1 MALKQRPFSRLNGS
15 ASRVFPFLFW
25 MRSVNRSTINAD
37 LIAAFTGAMIM
48 IPQGVAFATI
58 AGMPPEYGLYAGMIP
73 AIVAA
78 LFGSSWHLVSGPTT
92 AASILIFSSLGM
104 MADAGTASYVTLVL
118 TLTFMVG
125 VIELAM
131 GLLKLGSL
139 INFIS
144 HTVAIGFTAGAAIL
158 IAASQAKDFLG
169 IEIPRGSAF
178 YDVAILIFQQF
189 DQISIS
195 ATSVGLITI
204 ASGLLLKK
212 FAPKSPYMIIAMLF
226 SALVAFGLDKF
237 GIATVPTI
245 GAINSGLPPLSSANF
260 DLEVFKELAPTAFA
274 VALFALT
281 EAVSIAR
288 SIASKTGQQIDGSQ
302 EFIGQ
307 GLSNIVGSF
316 FSGFVATGSFNR
328 SALNFSSGARTPMAA
343 AVGGMILLAMTP
355 FVAPLAVY
363 LPKPTVAG
371 ILFLVISGL
380 IDGKHIRQIL
390 KSSKSE
396 TTVMLATFF
405 AVLFVSLE
413 IAIFTG
419 VILSLVFYLN
429 RTSHPKVSTLA
440 PDNND
445 PRRRFS
451 ANPDLPECPQVKI
464 IRIDGSLFFAAV
476 SNVVG
481 KLRQFERN
489 FPKQKNLVIVTS
501 GINFIDMEGA
511 EALANEARRRRNA
524 GGHLCLIGIKEAVA
538 LVLKRT
544 GFISAI
550 GEDNIFES
558 KTAALSTIYSFVD
571 QDICATCP
579 KHIFQE
585 CGSEPADIQRG
596 NEVPVSA
603 MPVSEVPVISQKI
616 EVKSDPVLHMGP
628 SRGAKGPARILAL
641 IEHDDGDDGARET
654 MKEAIRLADET
665 GAELAFGQIVNW
677 NWGSGNVMP
686 EGFLSEEMETALCAP
701 ARQHLKGLA
710 TEIGFSNPAVM
721 ATATPN
727 RAQAALKLIA
737 EWCPDLIVIHERSN
751 FDFVRQTKHDFE
763 TPFGQIHTRIKLAK
777 SSEGPT

>member
-1 MALKQRPFSRLNGS
+1 MALRQRPFAQLNGG
-15 ASRVFPFLFW
+15 ASRIFPFLFW

-92 AASILIFSSLGM
+92 AASILIFSSLGIL
-104 MADAGTASYVTLVL
+104 AEAGTADYVTLVL

-125 VIELAM
+125 LIELAM
-131 GLLKLGSL
+131 GLMRLGSL

-158 IAASQAKDFLG
+158 IAASQARDFLG
-169 IEIPRGSAF
+169 LEIPRGSAF
-178 YDVAILIFQQF
+178 YDVALIIIRQF
-189 DQISIS
+189 DQISVPAI
-195 ATSVGLITI
+195 SVGLLTI
-204 ASGLLLKK
+204 ASGLLLKRI
-212 FAPKSPYMIIAMLF
+212 APKSPYMIIAMLF
-226 SALVAFGLDKF
+226 SALIAFGLDKF
-237 GIATVPTI
+237 GIASVPTI
-245 GAINSGLPPLSSANF
+245 GAIKSGLPPLSSPNF
-260 DLEVFKELAPTAFA
+260 DIEVFKELLPTAFA

-307 GLSNIVGSF
+307 GLSNIVGGF
-316 FSGFVATGSFNR
+316 FSGYVATGSFNR

-343 AVGGMILLAMTP
+343 AVGGIILLATTP
-355 FVAPLAVY
+355 FVAPFAEY
-363 LPKPTVAG
+363 LPKATVAG

-380 IDGKHIRQIL
+380 IDVKHIRQIL
-390 KSSKSE
+390 TSSKSE

-413 IAIFTG
+413 VAIFTG

-429 RTSHPKVSTLA
+429 RTSHPKISTLA

-445 PRRRFS
+445 ARRRFS
-451 ANPDLPECPQVKI
+451 SDPNLPECPQVKI

-481 KLRQFERN
+481 KLRDFERK
-489 FPKQKNLVIVTS
+489 FPVQKNLVIVTS

-524 GGHLCLIGIKEAVA
+524 GGHLCLIGIKEAVS

-544 GFISAI
+544 GFVGAI
-550 GEDNIFES
+550 GTDNIFES

-571 QDICATCP
+571 QDICATCT

-585 CGSEPADIQRG
+585 CGSEPADIQRS
-596 NEVPVSA
+596 NVVPESA
-603 MPVSEVPVISQKI
+603 MPVTQELPPVKKTEIGP
-616 EVKSDPVLHMGP
+616 DPVLHMGP
-628 SRGAKGPARILAL
+628 RRGDKMPNRILAL

-654 MKEAIRLADET
+654 MTEALRLATET

-686 EGFLSEEMETALCAP
+686 EGFLSAEMETALCAP
-701 ARQHLKGLA
+701 ARQHLNSLA
-710 TEIGFSNPAVM
+710 VEIGISNPAVM

-727 RAQAALKLIA
+727 REQAAIKLIA
-737 EWCPDLIVIHERSN
+737 EWCPDLIVVHEQSN
-751 FDFVRQTKHDFE
+751 FDFVHQTKHDFE
-763 TPFGQIHTRIKLAK
+763 TPFGQIHTRISLAH
-777 SSEGPT
+777 SA

>member
-1 MALKQRPFSRLNGS
+1 MALRQRPFAHLNGG
-15 ASRVFPFLFW
+15 ASRIFPFLFW

-37 LIAAFTGAMIM
+37 LMAAFTGAMIM

-92 AASILIFSSLGM
+92 AASILIFSSIGI
-104 MADAGTASYVTLVL
+104 MAEAGTASYVTLVL

-125 VIELAM
+125 VIELVM
-131 GLLKLGSL
+131 GLARLGSL

-158 IAASQAKDFLG
+158 IAASQARDFLG
-169 IEIPRGSAF
+169 LEIPRGSKF
-178 YDVAILIFQQF
+178 YDVALIIFRQF
-189 DQISIS
+189 DQISPA

-204 ASGLLLKK
+204 ISGLLLRKYL
-212 FAPKSPYMIIAMLF
+212 PKSPYMIVAMLF
-226 SALVAFGLDKF
+226 SALVAFALDHF
-237 GIATVPTI
+237 GVAKVPTI
-245 GAINSGLPPLSSANF
+245 GAINSGLPPLSSPDF
-260 DLEVFKELAPTAFA
+260 SLDVFKELAPTAFA

-307 GLSNIVGSF
+307 GLSNIVGGF
-316 FSGFVATGSFNR
+316 FSGYVATGSFNR
-328 SALNFSSGARTPMAA
+328 SALNFSSGAKTPMAA
-343 AVGGMILLAMTP
+343 AVGGVILLAMTP
-355 FVAPLAVY
+355 FVAPFAEY
-363 LPKPTVAG
+363 LPKATVAG

-390 KSSKSE
+390 TSSKSE

-405 AVLFVSLE
+405 AVLFINLE
-413 IAIFTG
+413 VAIFTG

-440 PDNND
+440 PDSND

-451 ANPDLPECPQVKI
+451 ADPNLSECPQVKI
-464 IRIDGSLFFAAV
+464 IRIDGSLFFGAV
-476 SNVVG
+476 SNVVA

-489 FPKQKNLVIVTS
+489 QPMQKNLVVVTS

-511 EALANEARRRRNA
+511 EALANEARRRRNV
-524 GGHLCLIGIKEAVA
+524 GGHLCLIGIKEAVS

-544 GFISAI
+544 GFDRAI
-550 GEDNIFES
+550 GADNIFES
-558 KTAALSTIYSFVD
+558 KTAALSTVYSFID

-585 CGSEPADIQRG
+585 CGSEPADIPRS
-596 NEVPVSA
+596 NEVPTSA
-603 MPVSEVPVISQKI
+603 VLVPEMPAPSRKI
-616 EVKSDPVLHMGP
+616 EKKPDPVVHMGP
-628 SRGAKGPARILAL
+628 SAGRKNPARILAL

-654 MKEAIRLADET
+654 MAEAQRLAEEV

-701 ARQHLKGLA
+701 ARQHLKGIAADLG
-710 TEIGFSNPAVM
+710 ISNPAVM

-727 RAQAALKLIA
+727 RSQAAVKLIA

-751 FDFVRQTKHDFE
+751 FEFARQTKHDFE
-763 TPFGQIHTRIKLAK
+763 TPFGQIHTRIKLA
-777 SSEGPT
+777 G

>member
-1 MALKQRPFSRLNGS
+1 MALKQRPFAQLSFS
-15 ASRVFPFLFW
+15 ASRVFPFILW
-25 MRSVNRSTINAD
+25 MKLVNRRTINAD
-37 LIAAFTGAMIM
+37 LLAAFTGAMIM

-73 AIVAA
+73 AIVSA

-92 AASILIFSSLGM
+92 AASILIFSSLSIL
-104 MADAGTASYVTLVL
+104 AAAGTASYVTLVL

-125 VIELAM
+125 VIELLM
-131 GLLKLGSL
+131 GLMRLGAL

-169 IEIPRGSAF
+169 LEIPRGSAF
-178 YDVAILIFQQF
+178 YDVAIIIFSRF
-189 DQISIS
+189 DQISIA
-195 ATSVGLITI
+195 ATFVGLITI
-204 ASGLLLKK
+204 AVGLLLKK
-212 FAPKSPYMIIAMLF
+212 IVPKSPHMIIAMIL
-226 SALVAFGLDKF
+226 SSIVAYGMDKF
-237 GIATVPTI
+237 GLASVPTI
-245 GAINSGLPPLSSANF
+245 GAINSGLPPLSSPNF
-260 DLEVFKELAPTAFA
+260 DINVFKELLPTAFA

-307 GLSNIVGSF
+307 GLSNIVGGF
-316 FSGFVATGSFNR
+316 FSGYVATGSFNR

-343 AVGGMILLAMTP
+343 AVGGVILLAMAP

-363 LPKPTVAG
+363 LPKATVAG

-390 KSSKSE
+390 KASKSE

-405 AVLFVSLE
+405 AVLFINLE

-429 RTSHPKVSTLA
+429 RTSHPKISTLS
-440 PDNND
+440 PDSND

-451 ANPDLPECPQVKI
+451 ARPNLPECPQVKI

-476 SNVVG
+476 SNVVS
-481 KLRQFERN
+481 KLRQFEKN
-489 FPKQKNLVIVTS
+489 FPDQKNLIVVTS

-511 EALANEARRRRNA
+511 EALANEARRRRNS
-524 GGHLCLIGIKEAVA
+524 GGHLCLIGIKEAVS

-544 GFISAI
+544 GFVTAI
-550 GEDNIFES
+550 GEENIFES
-558 KTAALSTIYSFVD
+558 KTAALSTVYSFVD
-571 QDICATCP
+571 QDICATCT
-579 KHIFQE
+579 KHVFQE
-585 CGSEPADIQRG
+585 CGSKPVNVQLIDHVFESVVPDTQ
-596 NEVPVSA
+596 EVTAAKRV
-603 MPVSEVPVISQKI
+603 EVLP
-616 EVKSDPVLHMGP
+616 DPVLHMGP
-628 SRGAKGPARILAL
+628 ARGKKKTNRILAL
-641 IEHDDGDDGARET
+641 IEHDDGDAGARET
-654 MKEAIRLADET
+654 MVEALRFAEET

-686 EGFLSEEMETALCAP
+686 EGFLSEEMEASLCAP
-701 ARQHLKGLA
+701 ARQHLKNIA
-710 TEIGFSNPAVM
+710 AEIGVRNPVVM
-721 ATATPN
+721 ATAIPY
-727 RAQAALKLIA
+727 REQAAIKLIA
-737 EWCPDLIVIHERSN
+737 EWCPDLIVIHERAN
-751 FDFVRQTKHDFE
+751 FDFVRQSEYDFE
-763 TPFGQIHTRIKLAK
+763 TPFGPIHTRISKAT
-777 SSEGPT
+777 SS